1 MQRFRKKRG
10 TDVPSLLY
18 QSQNKEMK
26 TEEIKHLIEP
36 ILTEHHLF
44 LVELKISKDN
54 VIEVFVDALEGVNI
68 QTCIAVSREIESS
81 LNRDEEDFELT
92 VSSAGIGYPFKVEQQ
107 YQKNLGKSV
116 EIKLNDHT
124 KLNGILLRFTP
135 EEIVIE
141 QEEKKIIEGSKRK
154 QLVKTERTIV
164 RKDIKE
170 IKDVVK
176 F

>member
-1 MQRFRKKRG
+1 
-10 TDVPSLLY
+10 
-18 QSQNKEMK
+18 MK

-92 VSSAGIGYPFKVEQQ
+92 VSSAGIGYPFKAERPYQTKWYITSFHPGRNCHRTGREKNHRREQTKTIG
-107 YQKNLGKSV
+107 KNRADNCPQGHQRNQRCR
-116 EIKLNDHT
+116 EILN
-124 KLNGILLRFTP
+124 
-135 EEIVIE
+135 
-141 QEEKKIIEGSKRK
+141 RK
-154 QLVKTERTIV
+154 NR
-164 RKDIKE
+164 
-170 IKDVVK
+170 
-176 F
+176 

>member
-1 MQRFRKKRG
+1 
-10 TDVPSLLY
+10 
-18 QSQNKEMK
+18 MK

-36 ILTEHHLF
+36 VLTEHHLF

-92 VSSAGIGYPFKVEQQ
+92 VSSAGLGYPFKVEQQ

-124 KLNGILLRFTP
+124 KLNGITSFHSGRNCHRTGR
-135 EEIVIE
+135 
-141 QEEKKIIEGSKRK
+141 EKNHRRK
-154 QLVKTERTIV
+154 QTETIGKNRADNCPKRHQRNQRYREILN
-164 RKDIKE
+164 RKNR
-170 IKDVVK
+170 
-176 F
+176 

>member
-1 MQRFRKKRG
+1 
-10 TDVPSLLY
+10 
-18 QSQNKEMK
+18 MK

-54 VIEVFVDALEGVNI
+54 VVDALEGVNI

>member
-1 MQRFRKKRG
+1 MLSKSLSMPWKESTYRL
-10 TDVPSLLY
+10 VSPS
-18 QSQNKEMK
+18 
-26 TEEIKHLIEP
+26 
-36 ILTEHHLF
+36 
-44 LVELKISKDN
+44 
-54 VIEVFVDALEGVNI
+54 AG
-68 QTCIAVSREIESS
+68 IESS

>member
-1 MQRFRKKRG
+1 
-10 TDVPSLLY
+10 
-18 QSQNKEMK
+18 MK

-54 VIEVFVDALEGVNI
+54 VI
-68 QTCIAVSREIESS
+68 VSREIESS

-154 QLVKTERTIV
+154 QLVKTERTT
-164 RKDIKE
+164 KKSKMSWNFEPEKQIK
-170 IKDVVK
+170 
-176 F
+176 

>member
-1 MQRFRKKRG
+1 
-10 TDVPSLLY
+10 
-18 QSQNKEMK
+18 MK

-44 LVELKISKDN
+44 LV
-54 VIEVFVDALEGVNI
+54 
-68 QTCIAVSREIESS
+68 
-81 LNRDEEDFELT
+81 ELT

-164 RKDIKE
+164 RKDIK
-170 IKDVVK
+170 DVVK